1 MLYCLENAERRSQ
14 MKVNKLLH
22 SVFGTTPGKGMQPK
36 EAIAYSITGFGQ
48 NLICNIIGSYL
59 MVFMTDALLF
69 DIDSKVGAVS
79 GVVAVAYLM
88 LFTRIY
94 DALNDPIMGSLVDRT
109 RTKWGKCRP
118 YLKWMAF
125 PIAIMTTLCFLP
137 VYDNTAKSLLAPEE
151 SPLGS
156 EQIEGRDLYTIHCL
170 TAKQSIYGSLPRSLP
185 VLVPQSCPTLCDPTD
200 CRPPA
205 SSVCGILQARIQ
217 EWVAMP
223 CSRGSSRR
231 RD

>member
-1 MLYCLENAERRSQ
+1 MEQIKQLEELFPEQNPSGALGCEPGFPQLPREMRKGCL
-14 MKVNKLLH
+14 
-22 SVFGTTPGKGMQPK
+22 
-36 EAIAYSITGFGQ
+36 
-48 NLICNIIGSYL
+48 
-59 MVFMTDALLF
+59 
-69 DIDSKVGAVS
+69 
-79 GVVAVAYLM
+79 
-88 LFTRIY
+88 
-94 DALNDPIMGSLVDRT
+94 
-109 RTKWGKCRP
+109 
-118 YLKWMAF
+118 
-125 PIAIMTTLCFLP
+125 
-137 VYDNTAKSLLAPEE
+137 YDNTAKSLLAPEE

-223 CSRGSSRR
+223 CSRGSSSP
-231 RD
+231 RDQTQLSSIAGRVFKAFLSYAQ